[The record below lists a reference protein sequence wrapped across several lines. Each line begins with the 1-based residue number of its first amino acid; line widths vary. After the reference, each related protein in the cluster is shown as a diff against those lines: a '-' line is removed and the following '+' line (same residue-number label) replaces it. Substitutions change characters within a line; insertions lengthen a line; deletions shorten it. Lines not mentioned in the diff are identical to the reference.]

1 MSETTP
7 QEPQDSGSEGDR
19 PLELGAPSQ
28 VPELVAPAA
37 RPEPPGD
44 RWAHRRVEPRGL
56 ALAWT
61 LYLLAATIASFGPA
75 AALGALDPLSGRYA
89 ARVLLVLVA
98 IGVGLLW
105 PMMRLCQERPAR
117 GGVFAVGQDLTV
129 MIIPT
134 QAVVWPL
141 VFLAMWPVSVVAA
154 IGAVI
159 LAWTVLFG
167 GLLAFGLGRGEGPA
181 QTKGDGAGT
190 RVLWTAVCAAVLFGG
205 AFGGL
210 LLPVVEAGSSAERW
224 RAMFSPL
231 TAVLEIAAERY
242 ASGQAA
248 QAMPEHWAGCGVAL
262 GVGLGIWLAA
272 GAYQGGVGGGMGDP
286 KSGPNGPGAGRE
298 LVSGETDAGSARQ
311 AGL

>member
-7 QEPQDSGSEGDR
+7 QEPLESGGQGDSSLD
-19 PLELGAPSQ
+19 LHAHAQ
-28 VPELVAPAA
+28 VPELVAPEAY
-37 RPEPPGD
+37 PEPTRD

-75 AALGALDPLSGRYA
+75 AALGVLDPLSGRYA

-98 IGVGLLW
+98 TGVGLLW

-117 GGVFAVGQDLTV
+117 GGIFAVGQDLTV

-154 IGAVI
+154 MGAV
-159 LAWTVLFG
+159 LLSWTVLFG
-167 GLLAFGLGRGEGPA
+167 GLLAIALGRGERAEAAPGV
-181 QTKGDGAGT
+181 
-190 RVLWTAVCAAVLFGG
+190 RLFWMAVCAVVLFGG
-205 AFGGL
+205 ALSGL
-210 LLPVVEAGSSAERW
+210 VLPGTEPGSSAERW

-231 TAVLEIAAERY
+231 TALPEIARERY

-248 QAMPEHWAGCGVAL
+248 QVMPEHWAGCGVAL

-272 GAYQGGVGGGMGDP
+272 GAYQGGIGGGVGGGKGNP
-286 KSGPNGPGAGRE
+286 KAGLNEAGSGRE
-298 LVSGETDAGSARQ
+298 LISGETDAGSAR
-311 AGL
+311 

>member
-7 QEPQDSGSEGDR
+7 QEPIDAGGEADSA
-19 PLELGAPSQ
+19 LGLGVPGE
-28 VPELVAPAA
+28 VPELVVPEA
-37 RPEPPGD
+37 RPEPKRD

-75 AALGALDPLSGRYA
+75 AALGVLDPLSGRYA

-98 IGVGLLW
+98 TGVGLLW

-117 GGVFAVGQDLTV
+117 PGAFAVGQDLTV

-141 VFLAMWPVSVVAA
+141 VFLAMWPLSVVAA
-154 IGAVI
+154 LGAV
-159 LAWTVLFG
+159 LFSWTVIFG
-167 GLLAFGLGRGEGPA
+167 GLLAFALGPGERGGEA
-181 QTKGDGAGT
+181 GATGT
-190 RVLWTAVCAAVLFGG
+190 GARVVWTGICAVVLFAGAILGSFAPGG
-205 AFGGL
+205 
-210 LLPVVEAGSSAERW
+210 EAGSSAERW

-231 TAVLEIAAERY
+231 TAVLDIAGERY

-248 QAMPEHWAGCGVAL
+248 QVMPEHWAGCGVAL
-262 GVGLGIWLAA
+262 GVGLAIWLAV
-272 GAYQGGVGGGMGDP
+272 GAYHGGMGVSRGGQD
-286 KSGPNGPGAGRE
+286 GPGGVRDPIAGE
-298 LVSGETDAGSARQ
+298 ADAGSAR
-311 AGL
+311 